1 MLQGGWRE
9 ICQIPAHC
17 VGEERYRAG
26 LYRRI
31 SLHHDR
37 DGDDDDDD
45 GDDKDVTKITLI
57 WSEGKTQAGSQGTR
71 GFEGVVL

>member
-1 MLQGGWRE
+1 MLVGGWRE

-31 SLHHDR
+31 SLRQDR
-37 DGDDDDDD
+37 DGDD
-45 GDDKDVTKITLI
+45 DDKDVTKITLI

>member
-31 SLHHDR
+31 SLRQGR
-37 DGDDDDDD
+37 DGDDDDGDYGEDD
-45 GDDKDVTKITLI
+45 EDDDELMIMM
-57 WSEGKTQAGSQGTR
+57 SP
-71 GFEGVVL
+71 

>member
-1 MLQGGWRE
+1 MLLGGWRE

-31 SLHHDR
+31 SLRQDR
-37 DGDDDDDD
+37 DGDD
-45 GDDKDVTKITLI
+45 DDKDVTKITLI